1 MSDIVKELFEMQDL
15 KYREFHSKLMPNV
28 DKQKIIGV
36 RVPDLRKFAKEI
48 YKSGEYV
55 EFLDNLP
62 HFYYEENNLHAFIIE
77 QIKDFEDAIY
87 ETEKFL
93 PYIDNWATCDCFLPP
108 VFKKN
113 REALAKLAKKWICSE
128 KEFTVRYGI
137 GVFMKHFLDEDYKK
151 EYMTYVSE
159 IKSDKYYVN
168 MMIAWYFATA
178 LAKQYDDAEEFLK
191 NRCLSPWVHNK
202 AIQKA
207 VESRL
212 ISKDKKLYL
221 KSLKEVEK

>member
-1 MSDIVKELFEMQDL
+1 MERYES
-15 KYREFHSKLMPNV
+15 
-28 DKQKIIGV
+28 
-36 RVPDLRKFAKEI
+36 AKEI

-55 EFLDNLP
+55 EFLRNLP

-77 QIKDFEDAIY
+77 QIKDFEDAVY

-108 VFKKN
+108 IFKKN
-113 REALAKLAKKWICSE
+113 RDALAKLAKKWICSE

-137 GVFMKHFLDEDYKK
+137 GVFMKYFLDEDYKK
-151 EYMTYVSE
+151 EYMTCVSK

-191 NRCLSPWVHNK
+191 NRRLSPWVHNK

-221 KSLKEVEK
+221 KSLKEVKK